1 MAKFSALLDSV
12 EHAKLNFSR
21 ADARVRRRHV
31 STPPGSSQG
40 WAGQT
45 RDQTMAPAVRVR
57 IETEKKAPL
66 VTSPYGGLVERDN
79 RQRSYR

>member
-1 MAKFSALLDSV
+1 M
-12 EHAKLNFSR
+12 
-21 ADARVRRRHV
+21 
-31 STPPGSSQG
+31 
-40 WAGQT
+40 

-66 VTSPYGGLVERDN
+66 VTSRHSFPYGGLVERDN